1 MKLVRPSILLFT
13 ALSSGF
19 AGGISARADE
29 GMVSGVYARFLDGHY
44 AASVGDADRS
54 ASELLQA
61 AAIDPAEPALIRK
74 AFEQSLLAGR
84 PDALRLAARLPGN
97 DTAEIALAVSA
108 AQQGDWAGAQRR
120 LSALSTKGITG
131 LLQPLLL
138 AWAEQGCGDTDQAL
152 ATLQPYVEGRQL
164 PGFFAL
170 QAALIGDQAGRT
182 AFAATMYDAARV
194 GNGTPPLRLAQ
205 LIGSF
210 EARTNHQTQ
219 ALRTLDGVAQA
230 APLLRLALPG
240 MAAHLRDQAVATPLQ
255 GMAEALVGFAAAL
268 HQDGDNNLSIL
279 MLRLALSVRPDLSAA
294 RLLAA
299 DILEAQQD
307 LPGAID
313 VLATVSDDDPLA
325 PVVRVRQAEL
335 TARDG
340 QTELALSM
348 LSTLAAQQPDSS
360 VPDGEAGDV
369 LRAKGDFDGAIAAY
383 TRAIGR
389 IPTPGATDWPVFYD
403 RGIAYSQTGQW
414 DQAQADFQHA
424 LQLQPN
430 QPLVLNYLAY
440 SWADR
445 GEHLSEA
452 RDMLETAVH
461 LRPEDGEIVDS
472 LGWVMLRQGDADQSV
487 AMLERAAELEPAD
500 ATINAHLGD
509 AYWAVGRKMEATYQ
523 WRRALIFN
531 PPPADAAKI
540 EAKLHETT
548 AQANAEPPK
557 LR

>member
-210 EARTNHQTQ
+210 EARTTHQTQ

-340 QTELALSM
+340 QTDLALSM